1 MGKRN
6 GYRSGC
12 VSFGLCSWGKVSG
25 DEIARVRKRE
35 RDVMIGE
42 LFSSEFSSPFYFYK
56 GASIC
61 FLDLSRSIWIVSHFL
76 LIDRFNSRKERKV

>member
-1 MGKRN
+1 MAIGQDVFLL
-6 GYRSGC
+6 GC
-12 VSFGLCSWGKVSG
+12 VAGVKCLGTKLQELG
-25 DEIARVRKRE
+25 RE
-35 RDVMIGE
+35 RERCYDWRIVLLGI
-42 LFSSEFSSPFYFYK
+42 LLSPFYFYK